1 MLLYCC
7 TKFALLLLLSKLKTL
22 LFRSEVMEKDM
33 TEKKRIT
40 ISLPKYVLAE
50 LESMANE
57 KGVTK
62 SILIMLALEEY
73 KKGQKNA

>member
-1 MLLYCC
+1 
-7 TKFALLLLLSKLKTL
+7 
-22 LFRSEVMEKDM
+22 MEKDM

-40 ISLPKYVLAE
+40 ISLRKYVLAE